1 VTSEA
6 TKSTASA
13 PWLRRQVLDRFAKL
27 RHGCLRVEDAHDA
40 VTFGLADSD
49 LSGTIRVNDGR
60 FYRRVA
66 LHGGLGLAESY
77 VDGDWDTPDLTAT
90 LRVLAANLEA
100 LQGAER
106 GVPTLLRP
114 FRSTLHWLRRNT
126 HLGSQRNIAAHYD
139 LSNEFFALM
148 LDPTMT
154 YSSGYYPHA
163 EAPLEEA
170 SREKYDRICRK
181 LRLGPSDHLLE
192 IGTGWG
198 GFALHA
204 ASEYGCRVTTTTISR
219 AQHDYAA
226 ARFSDSQSCDRIE
239 LLLTDYR
246 DLRGEFDKLVSIEMI
261 EAVGEQY
268 LPTYFRQCSRLLK
281 PSGAMLLQAITIP
294 DCRYDRYRHSVD
306 FIQKHIFPGGFLPSP
321 SGITNCLRRGTDFNV
336 EQVEDFSEHYARTLA
351 AWRDNLND
359 RLPQVRELGFD
370 DRFLRLWWYYL
381 GYCEAGF
388 LERRIGV
395 SQWLLTKPR
404 WRQSGFTRRGI
415 SEPLNG

>member
-1 VTSEA
+1 MTSDA
-6 TKSTASA
+6 PKSPERK

-27 RHGCLRVEDAHDA
+27 RHGYLRVEDTHGA
-40 VTFGLADSD
+40 VTFGLVDSD
-49 LSGTIRVNDGR
+49 LNGTIRVNDGR

-77 VDGDWDTPDLTAT
+77 VDGDWDTLDLTAT
-90 LRVLAANLEA
+90 LRVLAANLET

-114 FRSTLHWLRRNT
+114 LRSSLNWLRRNT
-126 HLGSQRNIAAHYD
+126 RLGSQRNIAAHYD
-139 LSNEFFALM
+139 LSNDFFTLM

-154 YSSGYYPHA
+154 YSSGYFPQA
-163 EAPLEEA
+163 DSSLEEA

-181 LRLGPSDHLLE
+181 LRLGPSDHVLE

-204 ASEYGCRVTTTTISR
+204 AGEYGCRITTTTISK

-226 ARFSDSQSCDRIE
+226 ARFNECQSCDRIE

-246 DLRGEFDKLVSIEMI
+246 DLHGAFDKLVSIEMI
-261 EAVGEQY
+261 EAVGVQF

-294 DCRYDRYRHSVD
+294 DCRYDRYRQSVD

-321 SGITNCLRRGTDFNV
+321 SGITDCLRRGTDFNL
-336 EQVEDFSEHYARTLA
+336 EQVEDFSDHYARTLA
-351 AWRDNLND
+351 AWRGNLNAK
-359 RLPQVRELGFD
+359 LPQLRELGFD
-370 DRFLRLWWYYL
+370 DCFLRLWWYYL
-381 GYCEAGF
+381 AYCEAGF
-388 LERRIGV
+388 SERRIGV

-404 WRQSGFTRRGI
+404 WRHYRGSSGA
-415 SEPLNG
+415 SVPA

>member
-1 VTSEA
+1 M
-6 TKSTASA
+6 
-13 PWLRRQVLDRFAKL
+13 LDRFAKL
-27 RHGCLRVEDAHDA
+27 QYGSLCIEDAHGA
-40 VTFGLADSD
+40 IAFGS
-49 LSGTIRVNDGR
+49 SNQEINGTIRIQDGR

-114 FRSTLHWLRRNT
+114 LRNSLHWLRRNT
-126 HLGSQRNIAAHYD
+126 RFGSQRNIAAHYD
-139 LSNEFFALM
+139 LSNDFFALM

-154 YSSGYYPHA
+154 YSSGYFPHA
-163 EAPLEEA
+163 EASLEEA

-181 LRLGPSDHLLE
+181 LRLGPSDHVLE

-204 ASEYGCRVTTTTISR
+204 AGEYGCRVTTTTISQ

-226 ARFSDSQSCDRIE
+226 ARFRESPSRDRIE
-239 LLLTDYR
+239 LQLTDYR

-268 LPTYFRQCSRLLK
+268 LPTYFRQCSQLLK

-294 DCRYDRYRHSVD
+294 DCRYDRYRRSVD

-321 SGITNCLRRGTDFNV
+321 SGITNCLRRGTDFNL
-336 EQVEDFSEHYARTLA
+336 EHVEDFSEHYARTLA
-351 AWRDNLND
+351 AWRGNLNAK
-359 RLPQVRELGFD
+359 LPQVRELGFD
-370 DRFLRLWWYYL
+370 DRFLRLWGYYL

-388 LERRIGV
+388 RERRIGV
-395 SQWLLTKPR
+395 SQWLLTKPM
-404 WRQSGFTRRGI
+404 WRPGGASHCGNHAAELFRR
-415 SEPLNG
+415 